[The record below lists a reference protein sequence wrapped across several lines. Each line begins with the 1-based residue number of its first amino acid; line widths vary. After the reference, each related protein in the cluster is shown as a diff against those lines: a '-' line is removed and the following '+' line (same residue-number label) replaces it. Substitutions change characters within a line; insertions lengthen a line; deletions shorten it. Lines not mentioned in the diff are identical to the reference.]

1 MELEGQQR
9 VLSLPQSQSLTNN
22 DPEANPPSAGGR
34 PESAAST
41 AMPRSELPSLQAQP
55 CGLRKGPPSSESPM
69 GLTAPAPAP
78 ESEHASFRIPPR
90 DVSSGS
96 GVLAPTPHQSFAPV
110 QGTPQEP
117 DSLEVGG
124 TWVNPP
130 AGPRH
135 PVRLQLRGPPPL
147 VVRVLGTL
155 TGRWGALIHGLLLV
169 LGGIDTATH
178 ETPRRIQCLF
188 QAWSCVLMVCSM
200 LRTALAVWNTWS
212 KWQVGELASRLC
224 RDPRGPRY
232 IAGGAHRCSLGAA
245 APGLAPA
252 HRPGGPAGQGGL
264 GLSRVGPLYLAR
276 GGAVAR
282 PAVRIARGCQHRAAW
297 LHLLAGLRAP
307 AAAAPVA
314 RADPRRCVDCGGAQH
329 RAICLFP
336 GRLFGA
342 VDGANVHVSEASR
355 KALATLSVVDARSYS
370 RLGPCWLCLAE
381 DLRRHCLQF
390 TAPVCSAL
398 LTLGLSATSS
408 GLDMWYPFHARL
420 DNEDRM
426 RYNTSELLYCLLWS
440 CLLLVLVKA
449 LVSVNEAARAK
460 FVRPLEQRPGCLHV
474 PEAQEDR
481 GVERAQAMLLL
492 MSSRPLDW
500 FIKDST
506 SVSLAVY
513 KVLATFILSNG
524 STRVVAFLAGLKT

>member
-1 MELEGQQR
+1 MESEGQQWE
-9 VLSLPQSQSLTNN
+9 LSLPQLQSH
-22 DPEANPPSAGGR
+22 PPSGGGR
-34 PESAAST
+34 PVSAAST

-188 QAWSCVLMVCSM
+188 QAWSCVLMVCSV
-200 LRTALAVWNTWS
+200 LCTALAVWNAWSYGEWVNSRPIFAVILAAHATSRAVRTAALWALQRQDWRQLTAREGPQGRAASAHFVLGLFTWLQAAL
-212 KWQVGELASRLC
+212 WLVPLFALLGVAS
-224 RDPRGPRY
+224 
-232 IAGGAHRCSLGAA
+232 IALQGFIYWPGYEPPQPLLLWFVRTPDVASTVEALGTVPFVCSL
-245 APGLAPA
+245 
-252 HRPGGPAGQGGL
+252 
-264 GLSRVGPLYLAR
+264 V
-276 GGAVAR
+276 V
-282 PAVRIARGCQHRAAW
+282 I
-297 LHLLAGLRAP
+297 
-307 AAAAPVA
+307 
-314 RADPRRCVDCGGAQH
+314 
-329 RAICLFP
+329 
-336 GRLFGA
+336 FGA

-390 TAPVCSAL
+390 TAPVCTAL
-398 LTLGLSATSS
+398 LALGLSATSS
-408 GLDMWYPFHARL
+408 GLDMWYHFHEIS
-420 DNEDRM
+420 DTEYKV
-426 RYNTSELLYCLLWS
+426 RYSTSELLYCLLWS
-440 CLLLVLVKA
+440 CLLLVLMRA
-449 LVSVNEAARAK
+449 LVSVSEAAHAK
-460 FVRPLEQRPGCLHV
+460 FVRPLERWLGCLHA
-474 PEAQEDR
+474 PAAQEDQ
-481 GVERAQAMLLL
+481 GVERVQAALLL
-492 MSSRPLDW
+492 MSSRPLGW
-500 FIKDST
+500 FITDST
-506 SVSLAVY
+506 SVSPAVY
-513 KVLATFILSNG
+513 KVLATFILTNG
-524 STRVVAFLAGLKT
+524 SARVVAFLAGLKT